1 MVMVMMMMMVMI
13 IKWMIMVK
21 IVMVTIVTAMVHG
34 YESDSAADNENVLAM
49 IRTIYCYN
57 KEDHDGNNKEDGG
70 GD

>member
-1 MVMVMMMMMVMI
+1 
-13 IKWMIMVK
+13 MVK